1 MTLYSK
7 PATTRTPRAR
17 STGALVVL
25 TGLLMPGGSLLL
37 AWMLGRHLLSR
48 VNREAAK
55 RFVQTAALIVFLQ
68 GCATQFEAR
77 QEVSQNPMADS
88 AVPELH
94 FQNPSAEPVG
104 KNAFVSADQLR
115 PGDILLTSMPGIAAA
130 GIELLTTAPV
140 SHAAVYVGEG
150 RVIEAVR
157 SGVRTRSIE
166 QIMAEESI
174 ALVLR
179 YPGLSHAQAG
189 RIREYAQHK
198 LGAGFSFFGVT
209 MQAPYSISRKAC
221 ELPLVAAPMRDACI
235 RAMGVFS
242 QLAESERQLF
252 CSQLVL
258 QAYRSAGV
266 PLTDADP
273 RIVSPG
279 DILHMRE
286 GDVPSLRIR
295 KALHYVGHLKY
306 GRATVAGLDR

>member
-1 MTLYSK
+1 MTPNSK
-7 PATTRTPRAR
+7 QAAPRTPRTR
-17 STGALVVL
+17 PSGALIVL
-25 TGLLMPGGSLLL
+25 TGLL
-37 AWMLGRHLLSR
+37 
-48 VNREAAK
+48 
-55 RFVQTAALIVFLQ
+55 IVVLQ

-77 QEVSQNPMADS
+77 QERSQNATADAS
-88 AVPELH
+88 VAELH

-104 KNAFVSADQLR
+104 KHAFVRADQLR

-140 SHAAVYVGEG
+140 SHAAVYIGKG

-157 SGVRTRSIE
+157 SGVRMRSIE

-179 YPGLSHAQAG
+179 YPGLSDAQAR

-198 LGAGFSFFGVT
+198 LGAGFSFFGVSV
-209 MQAPYSISRKAC
+209 QAPYSITRKAC
-221 ELPLVAAPMRDACI
+221 ELPLVASPLRDACI

-242 QLAESERQLF
+242 QLAETERQLF

-286 GDVPSLRIR
+286 GDVPSLRIH

-306 GRATVAGLDR
+306 GHATVAGLDR

>member
-140 SHAAVYVGEG
+140 SHAAVYVT
-150 RVIEAVR
+150 
-157 SGVRTRSIE
+157 S
-166 QIMAEESI
+166 
-174 ALVLR
+174 
-179 YPGLSHAQAG
+179 
-189 RIREYAQHK
+189 
-198 LGAGFSFFGVT
+198 
-209 MQAPYSISRKAC
+209 
-221 ELPLVAAPMRDACI
+221 
-235 RAMGVFS
+235 
-242 QLAESERQLF
+242 
-252 CSQLVL
+252 
-258 QAYRSAGV
+258 
-266 PLTDADP
+266 
-273 RIVSPG
+273 
-279 DILHMRE
+279 
-286 GDVPSLRIR
+286 
-295 KALHYVGHLKY
+295 
-306 GRATVAGLDR
+306 